1 MHVMTRTS
9 FLLAATLIA
18 GSAIAAEP
26 PPAGSS
32 PPSAL
37 AELFG
42 DPVIAKGKGVE
53 IKQSLL
59 DKEFIL
65 YRANLT
71 ARGQDVTLSQ
81 RTLRE
86 AQLLDRL
93 IVTQLVNAQATE
105 ADKTKSKEVAAK
117 FLEQAKK
124 VATSEEAFVRQLK
137 ALGLSLEQFE
147 RRVAEQALAE
157 VIIERTLKSTIE
169 IPDAQV
175 EDFYQTGT
183 DNIVRIIQD
192 ELERL
197 AKDPQTQASQLSA
210 VKEQIDRLRKA
221 NLAKLEQPEKV
232 RVSHIYFAT
241 RNRQTDGELPE
252 DQKQIKRQLLEKV
265 LLKARGGEDF
275 AKLVEKYSEDQGLK
289 ETHGEYTL
297 TKDDSFTPEFKSAA
311 FSLATNQISEIVT
324 TPFGYH
330 IIKLLEHV
338 PAQKVALEKAKG
350 DIKDHL
356 LQQTLQQKM
365 PAFFARLKKEAAVE
379 VLESKYRLSGPAEP
393 EPAKPLPGK

>member
-18 GSAIAAEP
+18 GSATAAEP
-26 PPAGSS
+26 PSAGSS

-42 DPVIAKGKGVE
+42 DPIIAKGKGVE

-93 IVTQLVNAQATE
+93 IVTQLINAQATE

-137 ALGLSLEQFE
+137 ALGLAMEQFE
-147 RRVAEQALAE
+147 QRVAEQALAE

-175 EDFYQTGT
+175 GEFYQTGT

-197 AKDPQTQASQLSA
+197 AKEPQTQASQLSA

-393 EPAKPLPGK
+393 EPVKPLPAK

>member
-1 MHVMTRTS
+1 MTRTS

-18 GSAIAAEP
+18 GSATAAEP

-93 IVTQLVNAQATE
+93 IVTQLINAQATE

-137 ALGLSLEQFE
+137 ALGLAMEQFE
-147 RRVAEQALAE
+147 QRVAEQALAE

-169 IPDAQV
+169 IPGAQV
-175 EDFYQTGT
+175 EEFYQTGT

-197 AKDPQTQASQLSA
+197 AKEPQTQASQLSA

-393 EPAKPLPGK
+393 EPVKPVPAK